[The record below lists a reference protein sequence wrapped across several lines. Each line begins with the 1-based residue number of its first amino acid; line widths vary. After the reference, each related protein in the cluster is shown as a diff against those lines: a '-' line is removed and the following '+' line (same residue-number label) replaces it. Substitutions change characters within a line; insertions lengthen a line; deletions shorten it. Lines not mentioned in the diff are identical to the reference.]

1 MWIKKGLVPFA
12 VLAFAGLAVALSG
25 CGGSASAG
33 GSQTTSSSSARMTV
47 AVKHVGGVGN
57 VLVDSKGD
65 ALYSPDQ
72 ETNGTIL
79 CKGSCTSIWVPL
91 TVSADAKP
99 TGAGDVNTMLGTV
112 HRPDGSMQVTFR
124 GKPLYSFVE
133 DPSPGKVTGNG
144 LHDQF
149 GGQLFTW
156 RVAAAGGVSSGGTS
170 TASGYSY

>member
-1 MWIKKGLVPFA
+1 MWIKKGLAPLA
-12 VLAFAGLAVALSG
+12 VLVFAGLAIAVSG

-33 GSQTTSSSSARMTV
+33 GSATTSSSPSSMTV

-72 ETNGTIL
+72 EANGMIS

-91 TVSADAKP
+91 TLSAGAKP

-124 GKPLYSFVE
+124 GKPLYTFVE
-133 DPSPGKVTGNG
+133 DSGPGMVSGNG
-144 LHDQF
+144 FHDQF
-149 GGQLFTW
+149 GGQQFTW
-156 RVAAAGGVSSGGTS
+156 HVAAVGAVSSSGTS
-170 TASGYSY
+170 TARGYSY